1 MKHECRDKSSTRH
14 MDQFSSPFSTFSSV
28 VENLAV
34 VERLFWQ
41 LRHSL
46 VAVDVVER
54 FLFKNKSMYGLS
66 GGTKERDR
74 CREMAVVERWQLDVT
89 HTIG

>member
-1 MKHECRDKSSTRH
+1 

-54 FLFKNKSMYGLS
+54 FLFKNKSQCMVCS
-66 GGTKERDR
+66 AVQKKET
-74 CREMAVVERWQLDVT
+74 VVER
-89 HTIG
+89 